1 MTNKDQYP
9 PIPGPRNPSN
19 PCFVALEILKIH
31 DVFKLQIAKFI
42 FNCLLFNTPSNFWNW
57 FTPSHKIHSC
67 NTTSGTTIIMNADF
81 EVKSVSGKNT
91 LHTQCSKLVNYGA
104 KMLKVSG
111 PSLWNSLPDYIR
123 NCTSI
128 FTLKKILKSFFLN
141 QYDISPIPVFNC
153 FYVSK
158 LSLCF
163 MKLTLTKMHTFF
175 VPPFLPCRTLQS
187 RKSPKDGIKIII
199 FQK

>member
-1 MTNKDQYP
+1 M
-9 PIPGPRNPSN
+9 
-19 PCFVALEILKIH
+19 
-31 DVFKLQIAKFI
+31 
-42 FNCLLFNTPSNFWNW
+42 
-57 FTPSHKIHSC
+57 
-67 NTTSGTTIIMNADF
+67 GTTVNMNADF
-81 EVKSVSGKNT
+81 EVESVSGTNT

-175 VPPFLPCRTLQS
+175 VPPFLPRRSLQS